1 MDGLGYEW
9 IRLMHQLI
17 LVDVE
22 HIAGK
27 EKPGPKKK
35 KKKWSALILIAHLG
49 CKTIDYLLACA
60 NIKKNW
66 FG

>member
-35 KKKWSALILIAHLG
+35 KKKMKCS
-49 CKTIDYLLACA
+49 DF
-60 NIKKNW
+60 NSS
-66 FG
+66 FGM